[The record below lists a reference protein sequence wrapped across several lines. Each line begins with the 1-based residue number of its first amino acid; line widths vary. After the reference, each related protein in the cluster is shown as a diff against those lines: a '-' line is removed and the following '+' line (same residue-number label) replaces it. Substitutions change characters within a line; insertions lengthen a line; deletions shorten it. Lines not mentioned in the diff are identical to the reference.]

1 MRLRMMKRC
10 MACVILLGSGMQV
23 AQAQRVSLKTNALYW
38 AVAHPNLGVE
48 FRLTPHY
55 TLNVEV
61 IGTYLHKGRFHARN
75 IVANPEVRYWF
86 NARPQSQHFVGVMAF
101 ASSYDYRTKNWNH
114 IGEGFG
120 AGVTYGYSWVL
131 STHWSL
137 ETTAGLGAAYARD
150 NTYRGEND
158 PMTYDPNNKK
168 ILPVVKLGVSFV
180 YVMK

>member
-1 MRLRMMKRC
+1 MRLKMMKRC
-10 MACVILLGSGMQV
+10 MACVILLWSGMQV

-86 NARPQSQHFVGVMAF
+86 NARPQSQHVVGAMAF

-150 NTYRGEND
+150 NTHRGPND